1 MQTLPLDKA
10 LMWPKESKDLLLT
23 NIEEDIDRVT
33 C

>member
-1 MQTLPLDKA
+1 MQAFLLDKA

-23 NIEEDIDRVT
+23 NIEEDIGRVT